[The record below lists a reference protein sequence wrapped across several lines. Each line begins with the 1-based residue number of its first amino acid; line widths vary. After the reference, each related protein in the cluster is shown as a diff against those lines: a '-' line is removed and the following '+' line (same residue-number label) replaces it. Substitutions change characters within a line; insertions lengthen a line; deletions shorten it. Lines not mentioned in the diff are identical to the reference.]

1 MPWFNRRRPASR
13 SALGEDRPEEP
24 MWVEPIWYELGT
36 RRFWFLVV
44 LGVVA
49 LSTSTNIDQHI
60 VIKFASLPLDERM
73 KRLAAPWYQNPEIW
87 AGTLRDIGFASLI
100 ALTLGV
106 FVDRASRIRQQRAV
120 ERALQAVTTNV
131 LQASFK
137 LKTPQSIVNLALSS
151 IFSVPVIRKSH
162 RLTFVLSDLDDIAN
176 NPEGKYLKLAISSD
190 YELENVSGA
199 AVDHLVRL
207 NIPLPPD
214 PALRTLAKV
223 ISGTVGDEPLDAAL
237 IARGDNAI
245 ADTDYERRYIW
256 TKHIVAGE
264 TLRVVTNY
272 ELVKEKSDNEIWT
285 SFLPTQTLDVI
296 ADVQLDLEWNIDSR
310 HSGNLRSL
318 DGPQDGPRHRGRVT
332 FRTQEPILPFQ
343 GVTFWWRPPG
353 QHIHQDGAT
362 PARVVG

>member
-190 YELENVSGA
+190 YESG
-199 AVDHLVRL
+199 LSP
-207 NIPLPPD
+207 I
-214 PALRTLAKV
+214 
-223 ISGTVGDEPLDAAL
+223 
-237 IARGDNAI
+237 
-245 ADTDYERRYIW
+245 DT
-256 TKHIVAGE
+256 
-264 TLRVVTNY
+264 
-272 ELVKEKSDNEIWT
+272 
-285 SFLPTQTLDVI
+285 
-296 ADVQLDLEWNIDSR
+296 
-310 HSGNLRSL
+310 
-318 DGPQDGPRHRGRVT
+318 
-332 FRTQEPILPFQ
+332 
-343 GVTFWWRPPG
+343 
-353 QHIHQDGAT
+353 
-362 PARVVG
+362 